1 MRSKKKSCGFDAMEA
16 ATSYSQKADPPAHI
30 AIIMDGNGRWAK
42 ARGLPRIA
50 GHQKG
55 AEVVRETVTHC
66 RELGVACLTLY
77 AFSSENWKRPTAEVD
92 DLMGLLRLY
101 LRRDLV
107 ELSRAGV
114 RMRFIGD
121 LRGLPA
127 DVIDLLY
134 EAERHTRDNSDLVLT
149 VALNYGGRN
158 EIVQAARKLA
168 EAAAAGRL
176 RVQEIDEQLFASH
189 LDTAGIPDPDLMIR
203 TSGEQRMSNFL
214 LWQSAYTEMVFIPV
228 LWPDFSK
235 SHLEEAIHEFHRR
248 DRRYGASSG

>member
-1 MRSKKKSCGFDAMEA
+1 MEA
-16 ATSYSQKADPPAHI
+16 VTSYSQKADPPAHI

-50 GHQKG
+50 GHQQG

-101 LRRDLV
+101 LRRELAELV
-107 ELSRAGV
+107 RAGV

-121 LRGLPA
+121 RPRLPA
-127 DVIDLLY
+127 DLIGLLD
-134 EAERHTRDNSDLVLT
+134 EAEQRTRDNSDLVLT

-168 EAAAAGRL
+168 EATAAGHL

>member
-1 MRSKKKSCGFDAMEA
+1 MEA
-16 ATSYSQKADPPAHI
+16 VSSYSQKADPPAHI
-30 AIIMDGNGRWAK
+30 AIIMDGNGRWAR

-50 GHQKG
+50 GHQQG
-55 AEVVRETVTHC
+55 AEVVRKTVTHC
-66 RELGVACLTLY
+66 RELGIACLTLY
-77 AFSSENWKRPTAEVD
+77 AFSSENWKRPIAEVD

-101 LRRDLV
+101 LRRELAKLV
-107 ELSRAGV
+107 RAGV

-121 LRGLPA
+121 RPRLPA
-127 DVIDLLY
+127 DLIGLLD
-134 EAERHTRDNSDLVLT
+134 EAEQRTRDNSDLVLT
-149 VALNYGGRN
+149 VALNYGGRS

-248 DRRYGASSG
+248 DRRHGASSG